1 MRPLAREPRLKVT
14 ELRDFDLQL
23 ALERVR
29 ALRENVENELAAI
42 DHANLELVL
51 EIARLRGA
59 ERVVENRERRAFRGR
74 QLAHL
79 ARLALADKSARVR
92 RLQALP
98 NNAGNFGASALSQ
111 SFEFVERFFAAD
123 SRLGTKFDSNQDGAL
138 VMLVS
143 NVVRL
148 SQVNTSIVEDL
159 RNPVY
164 QIPPPRGTPRYLN
177 SMEPGGSICSISA
190 TNVSVG
196 VTR

>member
-1 MRPLAREPRLKVT
+1 LAREPRLQVT

-23 ALERVR
+23 ALERMR
-29 ALRENVENELAAI
+29 ALRENVENQLAAI
-42 DHANLELVL
+42 DHTNLQLVL

-59 ERVVENRERRAFRGR
+59 ECVVENRERCAFRGC

-79 ARLALADKSARVR
+79 ARLALADKSARVG

-98 NNAGNFGASALSQ
+98 NNAGNFGAGALGQ
-111 SFEFVERFFAAD
+111 CFKFVERFFAAD
-123 SRLGTKFDSNQDGAL
+123 SRFGTKFDSNQDGAF

-148 SQVNTSIVEDL
+148 SQLNTSIVEDL
-159 RNPVY
+159 RLSVY
-164 QIPPPRGTPRYLN
+164 QIPPPRGTPHYLN
-177 SMEPGGSICSISA
+177 SIEPGGSICSISA
-190 TNVSVG
+190 TKVSVG

>member
-1 MRPLAREPRLKVT
+1 MRPLAREPRLQVT

-23 ALERVR
+23 ALERMR
-29 ALRENVENELAAI
+29 PLRENVENQLAAI
-42 DHANLELVL
+42 DHTNLELVL
-51 EIARLRGA
+51 EIARLRRA
-59 ERVVENRERRAFRGR
+59 ERVVENRERRAFRRR
-74 QLAHL
+74 QLADL

-98 NNAGNFGASALSQ
+98 NNAGNFGAGALGQ
-111 SFEFVERFFAAD
+111 CFKFVERFFAAD
-123 SRLGTKFDSNQDGAL
+123 SRFGTKFDSNQDGAF

-159 RNPVY
+159 RNSAY
-164 QIPPPRGTPRYLN
+164 QIPSLRGTLCYLN

>member
-1 MRPLAREPRLKVT
+1 MRPLAREPRLQVT

-23 ALERVR
+23 ALECMR
-29 ALRENVENELAAI
+29 ALRENVENQLAAI
-42 DHANLELVL
+42 DHANLEFVL
-51 EIARLRGA
+51 EIARLRRA
-59 ERVVENRERRAFRGR
+59 KRVIENRERRAFRRR

-79 ARLALADKSARVR
+79 ARLALPDKSARVR

-98 NNAGNFGASALSQ
+98 DNAGNLCASALGQ
-111 SFEFVERFFAAD
+111 SFKFVERFFAAD
-123 SRLGTKFDSNQDGAL
+123 SRFGTKFDSNQDGAL

-159 RNPVY
+159 RESAY
-164 QIPPPRGTPRYLN
+164 QIPPLRGTPCYLS